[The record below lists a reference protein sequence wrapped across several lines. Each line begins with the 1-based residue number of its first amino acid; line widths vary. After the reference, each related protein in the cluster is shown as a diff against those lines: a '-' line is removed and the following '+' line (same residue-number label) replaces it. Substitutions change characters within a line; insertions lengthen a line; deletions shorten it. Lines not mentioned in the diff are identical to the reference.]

1 MLTAGD
7 ETEMTPLV
15 YGTASQYD
23 VMWSTPGSYCLQKKQ
38 YWQAM
43 QAEISLLAL
52 AQASG
57 LAAS

>member
-1 MLTAGD
+1 MS
-7 ETEMTPLV
+7 
-15 YGTASQYD
+15 TASQYD
-23 VMWSTPGSYCLQKKQ
+23 IMRSTPGSYCLQKKQ

-57 LAAS
+57 VAAS